1 MDAGVI
7 NDKLD
12 SLMRCTA
19 RIEDWQPSS
28 LEALQANVD
37 QQDILTLNL
46 TRAVQLCVDIAT
58 HITTA
63 AGSSKPATMGESFRQ
78 LRELGVL
85 DQYLSEQLQA
95 AVGFRNVAVHSY
107 RRISWEIVY
116 RVSLDS
122 PDQFREFTRQIR
134 EHLNAG
140 QE

>member
-19 RIEDWQPSS
+19 RIEDWQPSN

-95 AVGFRNVAVHSY
+95 ASASGTLPFILIAGFPGKSSIAYHLIA
-107 RRISWEIVY
+107 RISS
-116 RVSLDS
+116 VSS
-122 PDQFREFTRQIR
+122 RGRSGSI
-134 EHLNAG
+134 
-140 QE
+140 